1 MWLQRTW
8 WLWGRGRDGG
18 FLSDPEGAS
27 RRSQTCS
34 SGAAHW
40 DLCPG
45 GRTKARDTQ
54 ALQADLRPGSSGIA
68 WYLRARPGRR
78 AGKRRVKPRG
88 LGAQGCEA
96 GGRAGGGGGSR
107 RRVAAIGWGTCPG
120 AAAGGWPPRLPGRAW
135 RLRRAAAGDLG
146 GRAAGCL
153 GTAPLPR
160 RPPTPARGWRAAG
173 TVSLGACQPQ

>member
-96 GGRAGGGGGSR
+96 GGRAGGGG
-107 RRVAAIGWGTCPG
+107 AAGAWPRLAGAHARGQLRADGRPDFLDAPG
-120 AAAGGWPPRLPGRAW
+120 ASAAPPLATSGDVPPAAWGQLRSRAGPQPPPAAGG
-135 RLRRAAAGDLG
+135 RRGL
-146 GRAAGCL
+146 
-153 GTAPLPR
+153 
-160 RPPTPARGWRAAG
+160 
-173 TVSLGACQPQ
+173 SL